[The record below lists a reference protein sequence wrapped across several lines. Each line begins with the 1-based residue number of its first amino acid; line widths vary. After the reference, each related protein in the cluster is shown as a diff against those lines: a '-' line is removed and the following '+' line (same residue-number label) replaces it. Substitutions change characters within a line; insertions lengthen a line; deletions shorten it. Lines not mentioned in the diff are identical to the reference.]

1 MQHLNLTHKHYNIL
15 ERTVGDKHSSLLV
28 PFVKS
33 FTQFVLD
40 QAPLI
45 PSLSILTAIYF
56 RLWAINTNSFKGT
69 AEATITAKC
78 HLQKQVLKGASLRKD
93 FLFLVVCDLSMNEL

>member
-1 MQHLNLTHKHYNIL
+1 L
-15 ERTVGDKHSSLLV
+15 S
-28 PFVKS
+28 
-33 FTQFVLD
+33 LD

-93 FLFLVVCDLSMNEL
+93 SMSSGRIFSRV